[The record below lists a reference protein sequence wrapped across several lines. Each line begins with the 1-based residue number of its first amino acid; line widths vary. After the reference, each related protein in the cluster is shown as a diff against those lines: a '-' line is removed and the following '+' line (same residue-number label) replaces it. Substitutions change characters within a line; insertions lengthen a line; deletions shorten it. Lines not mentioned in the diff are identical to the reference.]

1 MSTPTPPPTT
11 VAPRRRTSALKMMF
25 WLLLVP
31 ILLIVGYFAV
41 VLNWNYSTGERAGWV
56 QKLSRKGWLCKT
68 WEGEMAMVSM
78 PGAIPEKFLFTVRDD
93 AVAESI
99 NKVMGK
105 RVTLHYEEKVG
116 LPTSCFGET
125 RHFVTSVLQVEEI
138 PLAPVSS
145 CRTDLRLLQVRR
157 LRLLRR
163 SRPHRHHAVNRSAAD
178 RARHVPGKE
187 LDATVRDRRPFRC
200 VYAVPA
206 PTIISHG
213 PTNPLLVSN

>member
-11 VAPRRRTSALKMMF
+11 VAPRRRASALKMMF

-31 ILLIVGYFAV
+31 IVLIVGYFAV

-125 RHFVTSVLQVEEI
+125 RHFVTTVLQVEEM
-138 PLAPVSS
+138 PLAPGVVVPNPPA
-145 CRTDLRLLQVRR
+145 T
-157 LRLLRR
+157 
-163 SRPHRHHAVNRSAAD
+163 PPGAPAASPSTQP
-178 RARHVPGKE
+178 VPPSP
-187 LDATVRDRRPFRC
+187 LPSTAAPPTAPDTS
-200 VYAVPA
+200 PA
-206 PTIISHG
+206 K
-213 PTNPLLVSN
+213 N